1 MIWSYF
7 EWYFVLYRRDGFLLV
22 IDYNTGQFLDRV
34 ALGSKCWFYNAPKS
48 RSYSRQPLYIR
59 NFSQALIRDFSKS
72 KILDLNFLFFS
83 RSFDLTSFQKLWD
96 SRNSPGLQDSFFDLV
111 KNIYSAFSNLSNFH
125 DNKNL

>member
-1 MIWSYF
+1 M
-7 EWYFVLYRRDGFLLV
+7 LV

-72 KILDLNFLFFS
+72 KILDVNFLFFFQDLPIS
-83 RSFDLTSFQKLWD
+83 RASKNYEILVI
-96 SRNSPGLQDSFFDLV
+96 LQDFRTH
-111 KNIYSAFSNLSNFH
+111 FSI
-125 DNKNL
+125 